1 MNAAAASTSAYAVI
15 GSLAVGGNA
24 DLVYMSG
31 GDTAST
37 ADDSI
42 YVAFDDTLVTYPP
55 LATSASPST
64 TLGFGAAVTAVAV
77 TDDSLYV
84 GVAELYVGAVLISSA
99 QIQSFPV
106 GAQDPAVP
114 TALAN
119 LSSSASSIAVGGQG
133 TSSLLDD
140 TVYLVAYNGIN
151 GISQLTPTLDDSSS
165 VLFSSDN
172 V

>member
-1 MNAAAASTSAYAVI
+1 MLVGILGWNFPQIDAVRALLTGASPPKISSVVCALLICAVPSSVGAIAAGPTAAGAELGAAAASSSAYAVI

-24 DLVYMSG
+24 GLVYVSG

-84 GVAELYVGAVLISSA
+84 GVAELYVGGALISSP
-99 QIQSFPV
+99 QIQSCR
-106 GAQDPAVP
+106 
-114 TALAN
+114 
-119 LSSSASSIAVGGQG
+119 
-133 TSSLLDD
+133 
-140 TVYLVAYNGIN
+140 
-151 GISQLTPTLDDSSS
+151 
-165 VLFSSDN
+165 
-172 V
+172 